1 MANITINKNNN
12 FFYVGDN
19 MFKSKDFIFMD
30 VVSAEG
36 EKIGFIRDLLIDFN
50 KGNVIG
56 FLISPYKFFH
66 KNLTVL
72 KEDIIYFNKNM
83 VVKKAEKNK
92 YLCLHRFINMD
103 VIDKSSNVFG
113 MVEDITFT
121 CDTFKI
127 KGVIVSSG
135 FITNLLRGKRIML
148 ISELI
153 LGEENILYTPN
164 CNEYSFKSMPHNF
177 LIEGKANEKN

>member
-1 MANITINKNNN
+1 
-12 FFYVGDN
+12 

-30 VVSAEG
+30 VVSAQG
-36 EKIGFIRDLLIDFN
+36 TKIGFIRDLLVDFN
-50 KGNVIG
+50 EGNVIG

-66 KNLTVL
+66 RNLIVL

-83 VVKKAEKNK
+83 VVKKVGKDK
-92 YLCLHRFINMD
+92 HLCLHSFINMD

-127 KGVIVSSG
+127 KGVIISSG
-135 FITNLLRGKRIML
+135 FVTNLIRGKRIML

-153 LGEENILYTPN
+153 LGEENLLYTPRL
-164 CNEYSFKSMPHNF
+164 NEYSFKSMPHNF
-177 LIEGKANEKN
+177 FVEGKANEKN